1 MTCIVIN
8 DIIELNKVGD
18 NVTKNEIRKY
28 ILHKMKNFNFA
39 NIIDVGIII
48 KSYLEMIRRNNHARK
63 RNFSLYG
70 MW

>member
-28 ILHKMKNFNFA
+28 ILHKMKNFN
-39 NIIDVGIII
+39 
-48 KSYLEMIRRNNHARK
+48 
-63 RNFSLYG
+63 
-70 MW
+70 

>member
-28 ILHKMKNFNFA
+28 ILHKMKNFNKA
-39 NIIDVGIII
+39 EKR
-48 KSYLEMIRRNNHARK
+48 KSRHMVKKSIFCN
-63 RNFSLYG
+63 
-70 MW
+70 

>member
-28 ILHKMKNFNFA
+28 ILQKNEEF
-39 NIIDVGIII
+39 
-48 KSYLEMIRRNNHARK
+48 
-63 RNFSLYG
+63 
-70 MW
+70 

>member
-28 ILHKMKNFNFA
+28 
-39 NIIDVGIII
+39 
-48 KSYLEMIRRNNHARK
+48 
-63 RNFSLYG
+63 
-70 MW
+70 